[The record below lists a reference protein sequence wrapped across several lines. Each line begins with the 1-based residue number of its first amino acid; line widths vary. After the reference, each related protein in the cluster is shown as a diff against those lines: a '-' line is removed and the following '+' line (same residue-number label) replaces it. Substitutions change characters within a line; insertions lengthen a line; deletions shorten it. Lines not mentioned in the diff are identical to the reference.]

1 MTHDNHD
8 NKEKSMTKK
17 YDLVLWGATG
27 FTGQIVAAYLARHYG
42 TELRWA
48 IAGRNAHKLDGV
60 RRTLGNIHPEFASL
74 PLLVGDSQDRASLDE
89 IVRQTR
95 VIISAV
101 GPYALYGTP
110 LVAACA
116 AHGVDYCDIT
126 GEVPWIRQNIVDF
139 QAQARETGARIVHCC
154 GFDSIPSDLGVLL
167 LQDAARERYGR
178 SCQAIQYYLLGL
190 RGGFSGGTVASLL
203 NLLEKARSDR
213 DLRRVLADPYT
224 LVPRHP
230 GPRQEDQTSARW
242 DADIQSWTAPF
253 IMATINTR
261 IVHRSNYLLGYRY
274 GEQFRY
280 GECMRMGA
288 GLVNGRLSAHAFST
302 GFKLF
307 TRLATVGVARRILE
321 KTVLPAPGEGPSEET
336 RNNGYFK
343 VLLLGKTSNRQG
355 QPTTLRAEIGG
366 QGDPGYNETAK
377 MLAESAVCL
386 ALDKE
391 IPQQGGILTPAAAMG
406 QRLIGRLR
414 AAGMTFS
421 VEG

>member
-1 MTHDNHD
+1 MTHD

-27 FTGQIVAAYLARHYG
+27 FTGQIVAAYLAQHYG

-60 RRTLGNIHPEFASL
+60 RRTLGNIHPDFASL
-74 PLLVGDSQDRASLDE
+74 PLLVSDSQDRTALDA
-89 IVRQTR
+89 IVQQTR
-95 VIISAV
+95 LVISAV

-126 GEVPWIRQNIVDF
+126 GEVPWIRQNIVDY

-167 LQDAARERYGR
+167 LQDEALARYGR
-178 SCQAIQYYLLGL
+178 SCHTIQLYLMGS
-190 RGGFSGGTVASLL
+190 RGGFGGGTVATLL
-203 NLLEKARSDR
+203 NLLAEARKDR
-213 DLRRVLADPYT
+213 ELRRILANPYA
-224 LVPRHP
+224 LVPQHP
-230 GPRQEDQTSARW
+230 GPRQEDQTGARW
-242 DADIQSWTAPF
+242 DAALQSWTAPF
-253 IMATINTR
+253 IMAPINTR

-280 GECMRMGA
+280 GESMRMGK
-288 GLVNGRLSAHAFST
+288 GFVNGRLSAHAFSQ
-302 GFKLF
+302 GYRLF
-307 TRLATVGVARRILE
+307 TVLAAIGPARRLLE
-321 KTVLPAPGEGPSEET
+321 KTILPAPGEGPSPET

-343 VLLLGKTSNRQG
+343 MLLLGKTSDRQG
-355 QPTTLRAEIGG
+355 QPVSLRAEVRGA
-366 QGDPGYNETAK
+366 GDPGFNETAK
-377 MLAESAVCL
+377 MVAESALCL
-386 ALDKE
+386 LQDRE
-391 IPQQGGILTPAAAMG
+391 IPQRGGILTPAGAMG

>member
-1 MTHDNHD
+1 
-8 NKEKSMTKK
+8 MTKK
-17 YDLVLWGATG
+17 YDLILWGATG
-27 FTGQIVAAYLARHYG
+27 FTGKIVAAYLARHYG
-42 TELRWA
+42 TELSWA
-48 IAGRNAHKLDGV
+48 IAGRNAQKLDGV
-60 RRTLGNIHPEFASL
+60 RRTLGNIHPDFASL

-101 GPYALYGTP
+101 GPYALYGTA
-110 LVAACA
+110 LVASCVQ
-116 AHGVDYCDIT
+116 HGVDYCDIT

-167 LQDAARERYGR
+167 LQDEAQARYGR
-178 SCQAIQYYLLGL
+178 SCHAIQYYLFSS

-203 NLLEKARSDR
+203 NLLEKASVDR

-224 LVPRHP
+224 LVPKHP
-230 GPRQEDQTSARW
+230 GPRQDDQTSARW

-280 GECMRMGA
+280 GECMRMGT
-288 GLVNGRLSAHAFST
+288 GLVNGRLSAHAFSA
-302 GFKLF
+302 GFRLF
-307 TRLATVGVARRILE
+307 TRLAAIGAARRLLE

-343 VLLLGKTSNRQG
+343 VRLLGKTSNRQG
-355 QPTTLRAEIGG
+355 QPITLRAEISG

-377 MLAESAVCL
+377 MLAESAICL
-386 ALDKE
+386 LQNGG
-391 IPQQGGILTPAAAMG
+391 IPKQGGILTPAAAMG
-406 QRLIGRLR
+406 QQLIGRLR
-414 AAGMTFS
+414 AAGITFN
-421 VEG
+421 VEE